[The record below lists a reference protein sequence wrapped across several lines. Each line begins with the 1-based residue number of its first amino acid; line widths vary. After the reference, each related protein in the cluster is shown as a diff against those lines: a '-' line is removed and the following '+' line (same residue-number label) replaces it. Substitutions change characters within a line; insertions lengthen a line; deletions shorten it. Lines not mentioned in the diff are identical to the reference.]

1 MVYVPPDPP
10 KVTNVEVT
18 ETGLVTI
25 EFSEDM
31 KEVEDLGI
39 LTEAGRRLATAQ
51 NKLPPLEV

>member
-39 LTEAGRRLATAQ
+39 LTKAGRRLATAQ
-51 NKLPPLEV
+51 KKLPPL